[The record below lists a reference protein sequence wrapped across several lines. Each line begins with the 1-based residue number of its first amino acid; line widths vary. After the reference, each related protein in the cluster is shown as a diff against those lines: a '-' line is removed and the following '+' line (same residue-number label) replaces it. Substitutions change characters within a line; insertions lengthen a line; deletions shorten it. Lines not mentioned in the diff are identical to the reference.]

1 MVIFHSKLL
10 VYRRVQWIFQ
20 QGFNQPPPIRWSP
33 NTSIEGR
40 LRGLNPNGTSI
51 EDVRLGSLALTTPGV
66 NQHWVIL
73 VHAPMKCLIQVTGLS
88 SPRNRCGSWTFLGK
102 PGKTRLFITIVPTKV
117 AVCHLGGT
125 NYVQTQGQLAVSSP
139 IQKGPS
145 QDYHQ
150 LSMNQTIQNEDENMN
165 IHLHPIQNQDFS
177 VLCKSQMEWTSAL
190 WKRG

>member
-1 MVIFHSKLL
+1 
-10 VYRRVQWIFQ
+10 
-20 QGFNQPPPIRWSP
+20 
-33 NTSIEGR
+33 
-40 LRGLNPNGTSI
+40 
-51 EDVRLGSLALTTPGV
+51 
-66 NQHWVIL
+66 
-73 VHAPMKCLIQVTGLS
+73 
-88 SPRNRCGSWTFLGK
+88 
-102 PGKTRLFITIVPTKV
+102 LFITIVPTKV

-177 VLCKSQMEWTSAL
+177 VLCKSQME
-190 WKRG
+190 

>member
-1 MVIFHSKLL
+1 MDFPTGIQPTSSNSVKPQYIYWGSPSRAKS
-10 VYRRVQWIFQ
+10 QWNIYW
-20 QGFNQPPPIRWSP
+20 G
-33 NTSIEGR
+33 
-40 LRGLNPNGTSI
+40 
-51 EDVRLGSLALTTPGV
+51 RLGSLALTTPGV

-190 WKRG
+190 WKRGYHTLW

>member
-1 MVIFHSKLL
+1 MDFPTGI
-10 VYRRVQWIFQ
+10 
-20 QGFNQPPPIRWSP
+20 QP
-33 NTSIEGR
+33 TSS
-40 LRGLNPNGTSI
+40 NSVKPQYC
-51 EDVRLGSLALTTPGV
+51 LGSLGISEGCHLWGLDPKETYPVSWITRTSPGV

-73 VHAPMKCLIQVTGLS
+73 VHATMKSLIQVTGLS
-88 SPRNRCGSWTFLGK
+88 SPRNRCGSWRFLGK

-150 LSMNQTIQNEDENMN
+150 LSMNQTIQNEDENTN

-177 VLCKSQMEWTSAL
+177 VLCKSPMEWTSAL
-190 WKRG
+190 WKRWQHTLW